1 MRRWTTAGSVFL
13 AGLLTAVAA
22 GSAGAQDT
30 LATVGDK
37 SFSRAEIEARIKPK
51 LIEIE
56 TSRYEALREGLDEA
70 IAEELLKREAAARGV
85 SVEQLMKDEVQA
97 KVQPPSDAAVQKLY
111 DDNKEELQGQTLEQ
125 VKPQIVEYLKA
136 EQMQVRQA
144 ALLQELKGKYKT
156 TIKLRPPTVEV
167 ATAGRPERGG
177 KNAPVTIVEFSDYEC
192 PFCKRGEDAIQKVI
206 DTYGDKVR
214 VVFRDYPL
222 EFHPRARPAAEAAAC
237 AHAQGKFWEYNKK
250 LFANQSALGDD
261 NLKTYAKDVG
271 LDQAKFD
278 ECYAKKPYSAQI
290 DKDMADGAAAGVN
303 GTPAFFIN
311 GRSLSGAQPFER
323 FKEIIDEEL
332 AEKGV
337 ATEPAAKPT
346 DKPAS

>member
-13 AGLLTAVAA
+13 AGILTVAA
-22 GSAGAQDT
+22 PWSAGAQDGT

-37 SFSRAEIEARIKPK
+37 NITRAEIEARIKPK
-51 LIEIE
+51 LLEIE
-56 TSRYEALREGLDEA
+56 TARYEALREGLDEA
-70 IAEELLKREAAARGV
+70 IAEELFKREAAARKI
-85 SVEQLMKDEVQA
+85 SVPQLQKDEIEA
-97 KVQPPSDAAVQKLY
+97 KVAAPSDAAIQKLY

-136 EQMQVRQA
+136 EQAQGRQA
-144 ALLQELKGKYKT
+144 AFIQELKAKYKT
-156 TIKLRPPTVEV
+156 TVKLKAPTIEV

-177 KNAPVTIVEFSDYEC
+177 GAKAAVTIVEFSDYEC
-192 PFCKRGEDAIQKVI
+192 PFCKRGEDAVQKVV

-237 AHAQGKFWEYNKK
+237 ANAQGKFWEYNKK
-250 LFANQSALGDD
+250 LFANQTALSDD
-261 NLKTYAKDVG
+261 NFKTYAKDIG
-271 LDQAKFD
+271 LDTAKFD
-278 ECYAKKPYSAQI
+278 ECYAKKPHSAAI

-332 AEKGV
+332 A
-337 ATEPAAKPT
+337 A
-346 DKPAS
+346 KPASAS